1 MCLYRI
7 ITPEELLSKNKKLSL
22 GMFPTIKKL
31 DNKNLLKA
39 KSIISYFAD
48 YLGGPKSL
56 VFEDQLLS
64 IEKMKLYDEL
74 GPRPLSCIFPLAK
87 IHPKIIRYFKT
98 KKIQEFVMEEFRK
111 AGWKMAII
119 SVGNHDYLSFKSLN
133 QYEIK
138 NSLLVLY

>member
-1 MCLYRI
+1 MCLHQI
-7 ITPEELLSKNKKLSL
+7 ITPEELLSKNKRLSL
-22 GMFPTIKKL
+22 GILPAIKKL
-31 DNKNLLKA
+31 DNKNFLKA
-39 KSIISYFAD
+39 KAIIFYFAN

-56 VFEDQLLS
+56 VFKDQLLS
-64 IEKMKLYDEL
+64 IKKRNPDEL
-74 GPRPLSCIFPLAK
+74 GPKPLSCLFPLAK

-119 SVGNHDYLSFKSLN
+119 SVGNHDYFSFESLN
-133 QYEIK
+133 QYYIT